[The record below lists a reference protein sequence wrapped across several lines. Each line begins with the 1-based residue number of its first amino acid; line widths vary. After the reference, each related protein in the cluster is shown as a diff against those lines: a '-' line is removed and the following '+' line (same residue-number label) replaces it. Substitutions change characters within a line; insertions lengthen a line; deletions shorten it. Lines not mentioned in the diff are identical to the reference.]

1 MPCRYSQRNAWSK
14 MSAKE
19 NNEAFLSMIVLT
31 CEYLYYIDFNKLSFY
46 FATADVKV
54 SFYPPHLQ

>member
-1 MPCRYSQRNAWSK
+1 